1 MPRGRPSTSATTKKA
16 RGTFRAKD
24 KKQLAAEEALAL
36 EPISSISPP
45 AWLAPDLVPVW
56 RSLTADLCAM
66 GAIIPAD
73 LPLLAQ
79 AFRMMGNCAALQA
92 MLDTALEGGDVAEIH
107 KLSSALVAQ
116 GAAWERILG
125 KFGVGPSERVRLIQ
139 GLPRKPKKKS
149 EESAFDIVERN
160 RKQ

>member
-1 MPRGRPSTSATTKKA
+1 MPKGRPSTSATVKKA

-24 KKQLAAEEALAL
+24 KVQLAAEEALAL

-45 AWLAPDLVPVW
+45 DWLAPELVPTW
-56 RSLTADLCAM
+56 RSLTADLCKM
-66 GAIIPAD
+66 GAVIPAD

-79 AFRMMGNCAALQA
+79 AFRGIMNCAKLQA

-139 GLPRKPKKKS
+139 GLPRRDKDPKKKS
-149 EESAFDIVERN
+149 AIDFLEGGS
-160 RKQ
+160 

>member
-24 KKQLAAEEALAL
+24 KEQLAAEESLAL

-45 AWLAPDLVPVW
+45 AWLAPELVPTW
-56 RSLTADLCAM
+56 RSLTADLCKM
-66 GAIIPAD
+66 GAVIPAD

-79 AFRMMGNCAALQA
+79 AFRGIMNCAKLQA
-92 MLDTALEGGDVAEIH
+92 MLDRAFKGGDVAEIH

-116 GAAWERILG
+116 SAAWERILG

-139 GLPRKPKKKS
+139 GLPRRDKDPKKKS
-149 EESAFDIVERN
+149 AIDYLEGGS
-160 RKQ
+160 